1 MPIIQNFVIQFPR
14 DQMKRSSSLIECKVN
29 IITLGCSKNTVDS
42 EQLALQLKANDY
54 KVVFDS
60 KKHLPI
66 TLINTC
72 GFIHDAKEQSIEVIL
87 SCIEAKLEGKIKVLI
102 VFGCLSERYYSE
114 LKKEMPEV
122 DAFFGVNQISDI
134 LNYLQVK
141 INPELLSNRLLST
154 PQHYAYLK
162 ISEGCNHRC
171 SFCIIPKIR
180 GKYTSKPIEL
190 IKKEAK
196 LLVETGVKEIILI
209 AQDLTYYGYDLYK
222 KRCLPKLVDEL
233 SKIVGLKWIRLHYTY
248 PNHFPIELLD
258 IMQANDKIC
267 NYLDIP
273 IQHINNTILTSMQR
287 HISSDEIKKLI
298 DTIRNKIPDIALRTS
313 LIVGYPGET
322 KKRFNEL
329 VDFVEKTEFDRLG
342 IFTYSHEEDTKAYA
356 LKDNISKK
364 EKQRRKEELM
374 LIQQNISL
382 KKNKQLI
389 GKTLNVVID
398 TSDKNHYIGRTQ
410 YDSPEVD
417 NTVLISKKQSTLS
430 SGNYYP
436 VLIEK
441 ADYYDL
447 YGNVNQ
453 EEK

>member
-1 MPIIQNFVIQFPR
+1 
-14 DQMKRSSSLIECKVN
+14 
-29 IITLGCSKNTVDS
+29 
-42 EQLALQLKANDY
+42 
-54 KVVFDS
+54 
-60 KKHLPI
+60 
-66 TLINTC
+66 
-72 GFIHDAKEQSIEVIL
+72 
-87 SCIEAKLEGKIKVLI
+87 
-102 VFGCLSERYYSE
+102 
-114 LKKEMPEV
+114 
-122 DAFFGVNQISDI
+122 
-134 LNYLQVK
+134 
-141 INPELLSNRLLST
+141 
-154 PQHYAYLK
+154 
-162 ISEGCNHRC
+162 
-171 SFCIIPKIR
+171 
-180 GKYTSKPIEL
+180 
-190 IKKEAK
+190 
-196 LLVETGVKEIILI
+196 
-209 AQDLTYYGYDLYK
+209 
-222 KRCLPKLVDEL
+222 
-233 SKIVGLKWIRLHYTY
+233 
-248 PNHFPIELLD
+248 
-258 IMQANDKIC
+258 MQANDKIC

>member
-1 MPIIQNFVIQFPR
+1 
-14 DQMKRSSSLIECKVN
+14 
-29 IITLGCSKNTVDS
+29 
-42 EQLALQLKANDY
+42 
-54 KVVFDS
+54 
-60 KKHLPI
+60 
-66 TLINTC
+66 
-72 GFIHDAKEQSIEVIL
+72 
-87 SCIEAKLEGKIKVLI
+87 
-102 VFGCLSERYYSE
+102 
-114 LKKEMPEV
+114 
-122 DAFFGVNQISDI
+122 
-134 LNYLQVK
+134 
-141 INPELLSNRLLST
+141 
-154 PQHYAYLK
+154 
-162 ISEGCNHRC
+162 
-171 SFCIIPKIR
+171 
-180 GKYTSKPIEL
+180 
-190 IKKEAK
+190 
-196 LLVETGVKEIILI
+196 
-209 AQDLTYYGYDLYK
+209 
-222 KRCLPKLVDEL
+222 
-233 SKIVGLKWIRLHYTY
+233 WIRLHYTY